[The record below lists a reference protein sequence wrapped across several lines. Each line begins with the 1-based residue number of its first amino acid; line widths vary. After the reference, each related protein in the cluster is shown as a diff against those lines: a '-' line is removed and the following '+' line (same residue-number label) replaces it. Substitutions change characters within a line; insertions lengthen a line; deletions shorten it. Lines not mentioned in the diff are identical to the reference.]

1 MTSPLRRCS
10 LLEQVC
16 GRGIE
21 VSGVVVGGTGKVGGV
36 RRRGRLRLASDT
48 QVLVGVGSLLGLLAV
63 AVIVS
68 VVLIVS
74 LEDDATNVSHRHVQ
88 YATAIHEAAL
98 SAKGMA
104 NDQRGFLLS
113 GNPEYLEELDVR
125 TSEARSSFAMAASY
139 AVGASQH
146 QAVDEAR
153 AGFERWL
160 RALRA
165 DIAAY
170 RSGFEERAIEA
181 SLGPTRELRKTYE
194 QSLADAYALG
204 VRSIDSATDSLSSS
218 ASRSV
223 TILLVYLA
231 VALVVGLALALWIV
245 RAILKPAFVLSRNA
259 IEVLTRGRL
268 LVEDDGSG
276 SHRGVA
282 VEVPVEV
289 VNALAESAL
298 ETQEGMRPGN
308 PTA

>member
-1 MTSPLRRCS
+1 VKGNV
-10 LLEQVC
+10 E
-16 GRGIE
+16 
-21 VSGVVVGGTGKVGGV
+21 GGTAKVG
-36 RRRGRLRLASDT
+36 RMRWSGRVRLASDR
-48 QVLVGVGSLLGLLAV
+48 QVLVAVGGLLALLAV
-63 AVIVS
+63 AVGVA
-68 VVLIVS
+68 VFLIVS
-74 LEDDATNVSHRHVQ
+74 LEDNATDVSHRHVQ

-113 GNPEYLEELDVR
+113 ADPEYLEELEVR
-125 TSEARSSFAMAASY
+125 TMEARAAFVLAASY
-139 AVGASQH
+139 AVSASQRE
-146 QAVDEAR
+146 AVNDAR
-153 AGFERWL
+153 AGFEQWL

-170 RSGFEERAIEA
+170 RRGFEQRAVRA
-181 SLGPTRELRKTYE
+181 SLGSTRELRKTYE
-194 QSLADAYALG
+194 RSLADAYVLG

-231 VALVVGLALALWIV
+231 LALVVGVAVALWVV
-245 RAILKPAFVLSRNA
+245 RAILRPAFVLSRNA

-268 LVEDDGSG
+268 LVEDDGHG
-276 SHRGVA
+276 SHYGVA

-298 ETQEGMRPGN
+298 EAQEGLRPGR
-308 PTA
+308 PAA